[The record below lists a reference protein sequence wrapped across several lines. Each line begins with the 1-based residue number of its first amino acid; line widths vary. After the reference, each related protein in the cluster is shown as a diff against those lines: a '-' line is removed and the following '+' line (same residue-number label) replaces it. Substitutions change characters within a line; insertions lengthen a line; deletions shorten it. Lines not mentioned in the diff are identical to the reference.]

1 MEQSISMVNPS
12 DIANVSILKD
22 AASCAIY
29 GNRGA
34 NGVILITTKNGT
46 EGKIS
51 VTYDGTVSYN
61 EPFKI
66 VHTISD
72 YVQYMKLMNE
82 SSNNLGNSD
91 IFSQSSIDLWEAA
104 KADPNGISASGYRTM
119 LLIPIQTGGMRF
131 IRSNGCRS
139 TRFHSMA
146 RRRKQV
152 IQ

>member
-1 MEQSISMVNPS
+1 M
-12 DIANVSILKD
+12 
-22 AASCAIY
+22 
-29 GNRGA
+29 
-34 NGVILITTKNGT
+34 
-46 EGKIS
+46 
-51 VTYDGTVSYN
+51 TYDGTVSYN

-104 KADPNGISASGYRTM
+104 KADPNGISASGYPNYVAYPNTDWWDE
-119 LLIPIQTGGMRF
+119 IYTKQ
-131 IRSNGCRS
+131 CRS
-139 TRFHSMA
+139 TRFHSMG